1 MSQFLAGTDYIG
13 GHMANTLQKDHL
25 NGAIDPSKALPVVFR
40 ILDKWHCSSDEQL
53 KLLGISSRSTLNKYK
68 ESDGGIR
75 LTLDMQERMSYI
87 LNIHK
92 CLRLL
97 FTADDSIYGWVR
109 KPNSH
114 PFFAGRTAMDVM
126 KSGRVADLYEVAKRL
141 HAWRGGMA

>member
-1 MSQFLAGTDYIG
+1 
-13 GHMANTLQKDHL
+13 MATAHKVQR

-40 ILDKWHCSSDEQL
+40 ILDKWDCNTDEQL
-53 KLLGISSRSTLNKYK
+53 ALLGVSSRSTLNKYR
-68 ESDGGIR
+68 ESHGGIR
-75 LTLDMQERMSYI
+75 LTADMQERMSYI

-92 CLRLL
+92 CLRVL

-114 PFFAGRTAMDVM
+114 PFFAGRSAMEVM
-126 KSGRVADLYEVAKRL
+126 SGGRVADLYEVATRL